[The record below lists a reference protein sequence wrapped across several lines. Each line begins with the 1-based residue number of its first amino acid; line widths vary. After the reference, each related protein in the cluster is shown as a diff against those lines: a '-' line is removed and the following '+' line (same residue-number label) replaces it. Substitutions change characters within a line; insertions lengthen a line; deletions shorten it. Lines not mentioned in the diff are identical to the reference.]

1 MENFDFVESGI
12 VFGLTDRLAF
22 RKFKYSSKD
31 FAKHGDAYKFV
42 TTHYDTYGEVPT
54 SDTLCE
60 NFPTL
65 NPSAQNLNFD
75 YALDTFQN
83 QVLFRQVVDVFQSNK
98 ELLSENPKHALANIN
113 HGLQDVA
120 VIYDEDVSHYNNNS
134 VTRYDEWKTRT
145 QKRHMGDGIM
155 GIPTPFNSVNRLGV
169 GWLPGDMVS
178 LFARRSVGKSWV
190 CVQAAVTAAMKGFKT
205 LLISTEMPVSQMN
218 MRTDV
223 VMGKAMGYNFFHT
236 DLRNG
241 NPIDEESYQEFL
253 HNLDNVPLLVCDHI
267 EGESSIS
274 LESIHNLIRKYVP
287 DFVVIDGV
295 YLITNSSKSFKAM
308 WEQTHMLFYG
318 LKNICLSTNTAMFV
332 STQATKD
339 ASDVFMPPMADQVAF
354 GDALLRASDVV
365 MSMCMI
371 EDESEKR
378 LLAFQ
383 KYRDGLMP
391 LNTAILDWRVN
402 NGIIAEAPDDF

>member
-1 MENFDFVESGI
+1 
-12 VFGLTDRLAF
+12 
-22 RKFKYSSKD
+22 
-31 FAKHGDAYKFV
+31 
-42 TTHYDTYGEVPT
+42 
-54 SDTLCE
+54 
-60 NFPTL
+60 
-65 NPSAQNLNFD
+65 
-75 YALDTFQN
+75 
-83 QVLFRQVVDVFQSNK
+83 
-98 ELLSENPKHALANIN
+98 
-113 HGLQDVA
+113 
-120 VIYDEDVSHYNNNS
+120 
-134 VTRYDEWKTRT
+134 
-145 QKRHMGDGIM
+145 
-155 GIPTPFNSVNRLGV
+155 
-169 GWLPGDMVS
+169 MVS
-178 LFARRSVGKSWV
+178 LFARPSVGKSWV
-190 CVQAAVTAAMKGFKT
+190 CVQAAVTAAMRGYKT
-205 LLISTEMPVSQMN
+205 LLISTEMPTAQMN

-241 NPIDEESYQEFL
+241 NPIDEDSYQEFL
-253 HNLDNVPLLVCDHI
+253 HNLEDVPLLVCDHI

-402 NGIIAEAPDDF
+402 NGIISEAPDDF

>member
-169 GWLPGDMVS
+169 GWLPGEMVS
-178 LFARRSVGKSWV
+178 LFARPSVGKSWV

-354 GDALLRASDVV
+354 GDALLRASDVGI
-365 MSMCMI
+365 SMCMI

>member
-1 MENFDFVESGI
+1 M
-12 VFGLTDRLAF
+12 
-22 RKFKYSSKD
+22 
-31 FAKHGDAYKFV
+31 
-42 TTHYDTYGEVPT
+42 
-54 SDTLCE
+54 
-60 NFPTL
+60 
-65 NPSAQNLNFD
+65 
-75 YALDTFQN
+75 
-83 QVLFRQVVDVFQSNK
+83 
-98 ELLSENPKHALANIN
+98 LSENPKHALANIN

-120 VIYDEDVSHYNNNS
+120 VIYDEDVLFYNSQAEN
-134 VTRYDEWKTRT
+134 RYDEWKKRT
-145 QKRHMGDGIM
+145 EKRRMGDGIM
-155 GIPTPFNSVNRLGV
+155 GIPTPFHSVNRLGV
-169 GWLPGDMVS
+169 GWLPGEMIS
-178 LFARRSVGKSWV
+178 LFARPSVGKSWV
-190 CVQAAVTAAMKGFKT
+190 CVQAAVTAALSGHKT

-223 VMGKAMGYNFFHT
+223 VMGKAMGYTFYHT

-241 NPIDEESYQEFL
+241 NPIDEEAYQEFL
-253 HNLDNVPLLVCDHI
+253 HNLEEVPLLVCDHI

-295 YLITNSSKSFKAM
+295 YLITNSSKNYKAM

-339 ASDVFMPPMADQVAF
+339 AADVFMPPQPDQVAF

-371 EDESEKR
+371 EDEGEKR

-383 KYRDGLMP
+383 KYRDGGMP
-391 LNTAILDWRVN
+391 LNTAILDWQVN
-402 NGIIAEAPDDF
+402 IGHIAEAPDDF

>member
-1 MENFDFVESGI
+1 MI
-12 VFGLTDRLAF
+12 
-22 RKFKYSSKD
+22 
-31 FAKHGDAYKFV
+31 
-42 TTHYDTYGEVPT
+42 
-54 SDTLCE
+54 
-60 NFPTL
+60 
-65 NPSAQNLNFD
+65 
-75 YALDTFQN
+75 
-83 QVLFRQVVDVFQSNK
+83 
-98 ELLSENPKHALANIN
+98 
-113 HGLQDVA
+113 
-120 VIYDEDVSHYNNNS
+120 
-134 VTRYDEWKTRT
+134 
-145 QKRHMGDGIM
+145 
-155 GIPTPFNSVNRLGV
+155 
-169 GWLPGDMVS
+169 S
-178 LFARRSVGKSWV
+178 LFARPSVGKSWV
-190 CVQAAVTAAMKGFKT
+190 CVQAAVTAALSGHKT

-223 VMGKAMGYNFFHT
+223 VMGNAMGYKFYHT

-241 NPIDEESYQEFL
+241 NPIDEEAYQEFL
-253 HNLDNVPLLVCDHI
+253 HNLEEVPLLVCDHI

-295 YLITNSSKSFKAM
+295 YLITNSSKNYKAM

-339 ASDVFMPPMADQVAF
+339 AADVFMPPQPDQVAF

-371 EDESEKR
+371 ENESEKR

-383 KYRDGLMP
+383 KYRDGVMP
-391 LNTAILDWRVN
+391 LNTAILDWQVN
-402 NGIIAEAPDDF
+402 IGHIAEAPDDF